1 MADYSEIYKQK
12 KEQNIS
18 KADTASMLV
27 GGAALMGVG
36 YGSREILAR
45 GAHASIFSSM
55 NVQGNTLNSTTISP
69 VFYNSE
75 LNNNMNFYKM
85 STNGPK
91 IYNTNGF
98 GKALDPNQVNK
109 SILNL
114 TDNLT
119 PGRGIAN
126 VAMPGLFRV
135 LNPLGFAYGLYHGYS
150 ENGLEGAV
158 QEATTMSLSYGYG
171 IEASQREHTV
181 GKLNNKKL
189 TTFMQQGGFTQN
201 EIDRYIE
208 NRNQDKLHAKDPRRN
223 AKGEI
228 TQAREN
234 LVATEE
240 SLKNSKETIKNT
252 KVAELEKKYE
262 KFNKTEKFT
271 KAKPEEQARI
281 LKHQEAQKQ
290 RITNRALNA
299 NAGIKAT
306 EGAIFNLKQQA
317 GPNITETSKV
327 YQANSFFRV
336 GSFGAMKAI
345 PYVDRALGL
354 IAPGLGSYMF
364 ASLGYSVG
372 SSLATT
378 ASEMLG
384 ADNTFIAGVGGGIF
398 GAAALAPV
406 GAMAFSNIGSLAVT
420 AAVAGS
426 AMLATS
432 AASGIMGEGFKRIGE
447 AHNRFDFVKDPQPY
461 FSRNAVTM
469 RQRALQA
476 MGSSHM
482 NARSALGNEA
492 AVLHTNR
499 DYFATFGRL

>member
-12 KEQNIS
+12 KEKDTS
-18 KADTASMLV
+18 KADVASMFV

-36 YGSREILAR
+36 YGSRELLSR
-45 GAHASIFSSM
+45 GFHSGIFSSM
-55 NVQGNTLNSTTISP
+55 NVQGNSLSSTTIAP
-69 VFYNSE
+69 VFYNQE
-75 LNNNMNFYKM
+75 LNSNTNFYKM
-85 STNGPK
+85 TTNGPK
-91 IYNTNGF
+91 IYNQNGF
-98 GKALDPNQVNK
+98 GKTINAAQANK

-135 LNPLGFAYGLYHGYS
+135 LNPLGFAYGLYSGYEES
-150 ENGLEGAV
+150 GLEGV
-158 QEATTMSLSYGYG
+158 FKEGVNMSLSYAHG
-171 IEASQREHTV
+171 IKESQREHTV
-181 GKLNNKKL
+181 GKLNDRKL
-189 TTFMQQGGFTQN
+189 TKFMQQGGFTQN

-223 AKGEI
+223 PKGEI

-240 SLKNSKETIKNT
+240 SLKNSKETIKNA

-290 RITNRALNA
+290 RFTNRAINA

-306 EGAIFNLKQQA
+306 EGAIYNLKQQA
-317 GPNITETSKV
+317 GPNITETTKI
-327 YQANSFFRV
+327 YQANSFFRI

-345 PYVDRALGL
+345 PYLDRGLGL
-354 IAPGLGSYMF
+354 VAPGIGSYMF
-364 ASLGYSVG
+364 ASAGYSIG
-372 SSLATT
+372 SSLAIG

-384 ADNTFIAGVGGGIF
+384 ADNTFLAGVGGGIF
-398 GAAALAPV
+398 GASALAPV

-426 AMLATS
+426 AMLAVS
-432 AASGIMGEGFKRIGE
+432 LGSGIMGEGFKRVGE
-447 AHNRFDFVKDPQPY
+447 AHNRFDFAKDPEPF

-469 RQRALQA
+469 RQRALQS
-476 MGSSHM
+476 MGGSHM
-482 NARSALGNEA
+482 NARNALGNEA
-492 AVLHTNR
+492 AVLHNNR